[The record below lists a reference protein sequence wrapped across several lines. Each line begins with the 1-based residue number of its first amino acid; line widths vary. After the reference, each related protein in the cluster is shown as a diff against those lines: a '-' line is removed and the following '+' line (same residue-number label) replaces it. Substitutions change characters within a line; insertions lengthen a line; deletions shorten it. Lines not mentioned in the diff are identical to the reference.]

1 MELQDYLRIIRKRWM
16 TIVITALVVVGLAAL
31 WTVSQPKRY
40 TSSTRFFVS
49 VSGADTAALQQGS
62 TFTIEQGE
70 LVNPQASVRAQ
81 GRYAPQDTNLTAQI
95 GVADYAPAA
104 SPATARLHWC

>member
-49 VSGADTAALQQGS
+49 VSGADTAALQLS
-62 TFTIEQGE
+62 LIH
-70 LVNPQASVRAQ
+70 
-81 GRYAPQDTNLTAQI
+81 I
-95 GVADYAPAA
+95 
-104 SPATARLHWC
+104 